1 MQQNNKKSNH
11 NPVTVI
17 AVLCAVSTVIYLVRN
32 LIGSAVSDF
41 CKTALPW
48 ILTATGLAIF
58 MSYYAQSQNDKKSS

>member
-17 AVLCAVSTVIYLVRN
+17 AVVCAISTVIYLVNN
-32 LIGSAVSDF
+32 LIGSTVSDF

-48 ILTATGLAIF
+48 ILIATDIYFLLRI
-58 MSYYAQSQNDKKSS
+58 KSE